1 MLLYSMLN
9 SQVKDAQ
16 PDCVYALPLMET
28 MGDRI
33 RTLREARK
41 LTQEGLGSEVGVTK
55 SAVSQW
61 EAGATQNIKLKT
73 FLTLLEVLRTDY
85 EYLVYGADRAPLPPR
100 GKGQKSA

>member
-1 MLLYSMLN
+1 
-9 SQVKDAQ
+9 
-16 PDCVYALPLMET
+16 MET

-33 RTLREARK
+33 KTLREARK
-41 LTQEGLGSEVGVTK
+41 LTQEGLGDLVGVTK

-100 GKGQKSA
+100 GSRKSA